1 MQLKVT
7 FHPLERSVRVQAG
20 TSLREAAQ
28 RVGIRLDTPCAGKGT
43 CAKCRVRVI
52 SGKTDPACSEHRLT
66 HDELSR
72 GIRLACVTQ
81 VTDHL
86 EVEIPRDVLDG
97 PFASGQ
103 VLTTGEAFSLVSD
116 THPVGTYGIAVDV
129 GTTTVVGVLFDLAS
143 GCDVATVAQLNAQIE
158 VGDDVLSRIAAVRE
172 DYAQL
177 ERLRLLIVGTLN
189 RIFEQ
194 LYQQARCSG
203 DQVIRIVLAGNT
215 TMQQIVLGIDPSALG
230 ELPFMP
236 AFYETQRVVAGEIG
250 LRAAAHAQVVVFPQI
265 GGFVGGDTVAGLVAI
280 NALALQKPTVMVDI
294 GTNGE
299 IVLFANGQLFAASTA
314 AGPAFE
320 GARIQQGMRA
330 VDGAIDHVFWQNNM
344 MSYHVIGGMVP
355 RGLCGSALVDI
366 IAILLQVGILDA
378 SGTFVDPTAL
388 PPELPA
394 LLRARVTN
402 HGFVVAVD
410 VSGAPLVRLT
420 QQDVRELQLASG
432 AIRAGIETLLVKA
445 EITVADLDAI
455 LLAGG
460 FGNYIR
466 REHAMRI
473 GLLPKLSLTRIKFIG
488 NAALTG
494 AKRAL
499 LSQREEA
506 VAMDIQRRV
515 RHVEL
520 ASEACFA
527 DLYMDAMV
535 FPTDEQGGTP

>member
-7 FHPLERSVRVQAG
+7 FHPLERSVWVQAG

-66 HDELSR
+66 QDELSR

-86 EVEIPRDVLDG
+86 EVEIPRDVLNG
-97 PFASGQ
+97 PFTSGQ
-103 VLTTGEAFSLVSD
+103 VLTTGETFALVSD
-116 THPVGTYGIAVDV
+116 THPAGTYGIAVDV

-143 GCDVATVAQLNAQIE
+143 GRDVATVAQLNAQIE
-158 VGDDVLSRIAAVRE
+158 IGDDVLSRIAAVRE

-177 ERLRLLIVGTLN
+177 ERLRRLIVDTLN

-194 LYQQARCSG
+194 LYQQAGCSRE
-203 DQVIRIVLAGNT
+203 QVIRIVLAGNT
-215 TMQQIVLGIDPSALG
+215 TMQQVVLGIDPSALG

-236 AFYETQRVVAGEIG
+236 AFYETQRVIAGEIG

-265 GGFVGGDTVAGLVAI
+265 GGFVGGDTVAGLLAI

-330 VDGAIDHVFWQNNM
+330 VDGAIDHVLWQNNM

-366 IAILLQVGILDA
+366 IAILLHVGILDA

-388 PPELPA
+388 PPEIPA
-394 LLRARVTN
+394 VIRGRVTSQ
-402 HGFVVAVD
+402 GFVVAVD
-410 VSGAPLVRLT
+410 VSGAPLVWLT

-445 EITVADLDAI
+445 GITVSDLDAI

-473 GLLPKLSLTRIKFIG
+473 GLLPKMPLTRVKFIG

-499 LSQREEA
+499 LSQQEEA
-506 VAMDIQRRV
+506 IAMDIQRRV

-520 ASEACFA
+520 AAEACFA

-535 FPTDEQGGTP
+535 FPIDEQGGTP

>member
-7 FHPLERSVRVQAG
+7 FHPLERSVWVQAG

-66 HDELSR
+66 QDELSR

-86 EVEIPRDVLDG
+86 EVEIPRDVLNG
-97 PFASGQ
+97 PFTSGQ
-103 VLTTGEAFSLVSD
+103 VLTTGETFALVSD
-116 THPVGTYGIAVDV
+116 THPAGTYGIAVDV

-143 GCDVATVAQLNAQIE
+143 GRDVATVAQLNAQIE
-158 VGDDVLSRIAAVRE
+158 IGDDVLSRIAAVRE

-177 ERLRLLIVGTLN
+177 ERLRRLIVDTLN

-194 LYQQARCSG
+194 LYQQAGCSCE
-203 DQVIRIVLAGNT
+203 QVIRIVLAGNT
-215 TMQQIVLGIDPSALG
+215 TMQQVVLGIDPSALG

-236 AFYETQRVVAGEIG
+236 AFYETQRVIAGEIG

-265 GGFVGGDTVAGLVAI
+265 GGFVGGDTVAGLLAI

-330 VDGAIDHVFWQNNM
+330 VDGAIDHVLWQNNM

-366 IAILLQVGILDA
+366 IAILLHVGILDA

-388 PPELPA
+388 PPEIPA
-394 LLRARVTN
+394 VIRGRVTSQ
-402 HGFVVAVD
+402 GFVVAVD
-410 VSGAPLVRLT
+410 VSGAPLVWLT

-445 EITVADLDAI
+445 GITVSDLDAI

-473 GLLPKLSLTRIKFIG
+473 GLLPKMPLTRVKFIG

-499 LSQREEA
+499 LSQQEEA
-506 VAMDIQRRV
+506 IAMDIQRRV

-520 ASEACFA
+520 AAETCFA

>member
-1 MQLKVT
+1 MQFKVT
-7 FHPLERSVRVQAG
+7 FHPLERSVWVQSG
-20 TSLREAAQ
+20 TPLRDAAQ
-28 RVGIRLDTPCAGKGT
+28 RAGIRLDTPCAGKGT
-43 CAKCRVRVI
+43 CAKCRVRI
-52 SGKTDPACSEHRLT
+52 IAGKTDPACSEHRLT
-66 HDELSR
+66 NDELAR
-72 GIRLACVTQ
+72 GVRLACVTC

-86 EVEIPRDVLDG
+86 DVEIPHDVLHG
-97 PFASGQ
+97 PFSSGQ
-103 VLTTGEAFSLVSD
+103 VLTTGEAFSIVSD
-116 THPVGTYGIAVDV
+116 AYPTGAYGIAVDI
-129 GTTTVVGVLFDLAS
+129 GTTTIVGVLYDLSS
-143 GCDVATVAQLNAQIE
+143 GRDVATAAQLNAQIE

-177 ERLRLLIVGTLN
+177 EHLRLLVVGTLN

-194 LYQQARCSG
+194 LYQQAACSG
-203 DQVIRIVLAGNT
+203 EQVVRIVLAGNT

-236 AFYETQRVVAGEIG
+236 AFYETQRVCAGEIG
-250 LRAAAHAQVVVFPQI
+250 LHAAAQAEVVVFPQI
-265 GGFVGGDTVAGLVAI
+265 GGFVGGDTVAGLLAV
-280 NALALQKPTVMVDI
+280 NALTLVKPTVMVDI

-330 VDGAIDHVFWQNNM
+330 VDGAIDHVLWQNNM
-344 MSYHVIGGMVP
+344 LSYHVIGGMVP
-355 RGLCGSALVDI
+355 RGLCGSALVDLV
-366 IAILLQVGILDA
+366 AILLQLGILDA
-378 SGTFVDPTAL
+378 SGTFVAPAVL
-388 PPELPA
+388 PSAIPA
-394 LLRARVTN
+394 LIRARVTDR
-402 HGFVVAVD
+402 GFVVAVD
-410 VSGAPLVRLT
+410 ASGLPLVTLT
-420 QQDVRELQLASG
+420 QHDVRELQLAAG
-432 AIRAGIETLLVKA
+432 AIRAGVETLLVKA
-445 EITVADLDAI
+445 GITVADLDAV

-473 GLLPKLSLTRIKFIG
+473 GLLPKLSLARVKFIG

-499 LSQREEA
+499 LSQSEEA

-515 RHVEL
+515 QHVEL
-520 ASEACFA
+520 AAEACFA

-535 FPTDEQGGTP
+535 FPNDEQGGTP